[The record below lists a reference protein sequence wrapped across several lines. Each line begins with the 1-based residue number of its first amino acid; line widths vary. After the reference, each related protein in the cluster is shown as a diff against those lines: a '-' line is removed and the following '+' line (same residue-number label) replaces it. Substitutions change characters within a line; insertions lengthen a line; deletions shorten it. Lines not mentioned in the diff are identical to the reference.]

1 MSVKKLILLSAAG
14 LAAIGVSAAM
24 AGGPDH
30 MAMPSA
36 PAFQPNVYLEGHFGY
51 TGINWRGFNGSAVLG
66 TPNSA
71 AFTPTSHGRGWL
83 TAGGDLGYSITQNI
97 ATEAG
102 WFWLP
107 NVGGSSNGAGGIAAN
122 ARGGLTVRSWFAY
135 AAGKFSV
142 PVVDH
147 LDLFGKLGVAYRSL
161 KYAKSGSPVAGTA
174 ALSAALN
181 AATGSGHYWAPL
193 FGAGMQY
200 DWSNWL
206 LGVQYLYLPGYSG
219 VNFNS
224 AGTVYANGG
233 APNAAPPANLFTGSL
248 GYKFN
253 V

>member
-51 TGINWRGFNGSAVLG
+51 TGVNWSGFNGSALMG
-66 TPNSA
+66 TRGSA
-71 AFTPTSHGRGWL
+71 AFSPNSHGHGWL

-97 ATEAG
+97 AAEAG

-107 NVGGSSNGAGGIAAN
+107 NVSGDSNGVNGIAAN
-122 ARGGLTVRSWFAY
+122 ATGGLTVRSWFAY

-161 KYAKSGSPVAGTA
+161 KYAFSVAPPVGGT
-174 ALSAALN
+174 LRIVK
-181 AATGSGHYWAPL
+181 GPGHYWAPL

-206 LGVQYLYLPGYSG
+206 LGVQYLYLPGYSQ
-219 VNFNS
+219 VNYAIP
-224 AGTVYANGG
+224 AGTAFSNGG
-233 APNAAPPANLFTGSL
+233 APNAAPPAHLFTGSL